1 MSNTDARLS
10 SIFTYQVCAC
20 ALDIGVHG
28 MWKSQETFENL
39 SPPSLDQQTL
49 PFLRLK
55 NTKSAIFIKSFVE
68 NYSRRLSFN
77 KLKVGIQKSYK
88 NGIPVHFV
96 QQLFLA
102 CEFFPFVPRLSIY
115 CLVFWKMIWL
125 FFWKLEPWT
134 NRLFLILNL
143 LLQGN
148 TFSHT
153 GKGMNKDNKNIVVVK
168 YGRFM
173 RLLYLFFYSF
183 LRLPKSVEI
192 LMHAVVGI
200 SGKGRMQLANIW
212 KETWACGQI
221 PWDI

>member
-1 MSNTDARLS
+1 MSWYCYKNMNLFLKSIKKLKSWKILSNNYARQS

-68 NYSRRLSFN
+68 NYSGRLSFN
-77 KLKVGIQKSYK
+77 KLKVDIQKSYK

-102 CEFFPFVPRLSIY
+102 GEFFPFVPRLSIY

-134 NRLFLILNL
+134 NR
-143 LLQGN
+143 
-148 TFSHT
+148 
-153 GKGMNKDNKNIVVVK
+153 
-168 YGRFM
+168 
-173 RLLYLFFYSF
+173 
-183 LRLPKSVEI
+183 
-192 LMHAVVGI
+192 
-200 SGKGRMQLANIW
+200 
-212 KETWACGQI
+212 
-221 PWDI
+221 